1 MATSIRISFAL
12 AVLGGLVQAAFAAET
27 CIYPV
32 NAFYFSM
39 VHPDGR
45 TQMFERVGFGGEE
58 LAGEY
63 GWTGKVEGRRIQ
75 VAAPGGNPRRAGT
88 WFAFENG
95 LLKGAG
101 GPPSVRTGLASLF
114 PTEQQKRKFVEE
126 FASSADIWKKSG
138 RLRFLSLN
146 PNITG
151 LLVAEI
157 ALLFLGL
164 LFRVRNA
171 FLRVLLAGAEFL
183 ALWTV
188 YLTESRSA
196 VLAGGL
202 GVVLMLAVKL
212 HRHFTWQRILAVLL
226 PLAVVLE
233 MMFLFHVGDRFSRQL
248 VTKSP
253 GDVLRVDMLKALPAM
268 VADSPAGV
276 GIGNA
281 GATFT
286 TWYDQDVVPRPKR
299 TLISSHFTWFVEFG
313 TAGRLLYAF
322 GWFVLLLGL
331 SVLAFRGVALTAAG
345 LWICLFLAA
354 FFNPVLENR
363 FVWVLPTFALLPVCK
378 RFRCVHLAWVCRLT
392 VGAAVFS
399 CALLLTVTRY
409 GKSHPGP
416 LPIRVDVHSVKVN
429 GDAPET
435 WVAGDEFVVGGWM
448 FAGRE
453 FQEYYLEFTDAGAIG
468 YVESLDALPPEVPR
482 LVLTGS
488 LAAQYV
494 ERWQDPT
501 QRAGLCKAES
511 ILFLSPSIPVSAI
524 PRDLVSSVRVRAVV
538 GALAARQDPKYDG
551 SVPEWTRIVRGALL
565 YIPRWVAVAMDF

>member
-1 MATSIRISFAL
+1 MAGIRISLVL
-12 AVLGGLVQAAFAAET
+12 AVLSGLVQAAFAAET

-45 TQMFERVGFGGEE
+45 IQMFERVGFGGEE

-75 VAAPGGNPRRAGT
+75 VSAPGGNLGRAGT
-88 WFAFENG
+88 WFAFEDG
-95 LLKGAG
+95 LQKGAG
-101 GPPSVRTGLASLF
+101 DPPPARAGLASLF
-114 PTEQQKRKFVEE
+114 PTEQQKQKLVED
-126 FASSADIWKKSG
+126 FASSADIWSKSG
-138 RLRFLSLN
+138 RLRFLSQN
-146 PNITG
+146 PNISG
-151 LLVAEI
+151 LFAAEVVI
-157 ALLFLGL
+157 VLLGL
-164 LFRVRNA
+164 LFRARNVV
-171 FLRVLLAGAEFL
+171 LRVLLAGAELL

-196 VLAGGL
+196 VLSGGL
-202 GVVLMLAVKL
+202 AVVLMLVLKL
-212 HRHFTWQRILAVLL
+212 HRHFTWRRILAVLL
-226 PLAVVLE
+226 PLAVVLVT
-233 MMFLFHVGDRFSRQL
+233 MFLFHVGDRFSRQL
-248 VTKSP
+248 VTNSP

-286 TWYDQDVVPRPKR
+286 TWYDQDIVPRPKR
-299 TLISSHFTWFVEFG
+299 TLISSHFTWFAEFG

-331 SVLAFRGVALTAAG
+331 PVLAFRGIALPATG
-345 LWICLFLAA
+345 LWVCLFLAA
-354 FFNPVLENR
+354 FFNPVLENWL
-363 FVWVLPTFALLPVCK
+363 VWVIPTLALLSVCM
-378 RFRCVHLAWVCRLT
+378 RFGCVRLVGVCRLT
-392 VGAAVFS
+392 VGAAVLS
-399 CALLLTVTRY
+399 CALLLAVTHY

-416 LPIRVDVHSVKVN
+416 LPIRVDAHSVKVN

-435 WVAGDEFVVGGWM
+435 WVAGDEFVVGGWV
-448 FAGRE
+448 FVGRE

-494 ERWQDPT
+494 ERWQDPA
-501 QRAGLCKAES
+501 QRTGLCKAKS

-524 PRDLVSSVRVRAVV
+524 PQDLVSSVRVRAVV
-538 GALAARQDPKYDG
+538 GVLAARQDPEYDG
-551 SVPEWTRIVRGALL
+551 SVPEWTRLVRGALL